1 MNSGAHAMPIA
12 RPPKREDDYR
22 ELAQRCVQIARMESD
37 EKLRVS
43 LHNMAQAWLR
53 LAEGQDDED

>member
-1 MNSGAHAMPIA
+1 MPIA
-12 RPPKREDDYR
+12 RPPQREDDYR

-43 LHNMAQAWLR
+43 LHNMVMQVSLSVPPR
-53 LAEGQDDED
+53 